1 MKHSNIMIVN
11 EKTLLNKRLYHTI
24 RDPKKNMSNNEQQ
37 SQPPENA
44 QQEPVSTTNAILTE
58 KEALEMQSQQH
69 AQNPNMPQPPNQNQN
84 QSLSAQETQPSAA
97 ETVSQPDSNRSN
109 TQENIQ
115 QQSSNVVPFPQPEP
129 PIVNNNNQQAQ
140 QPIQATTS
148 AGVTAP
154 PPKPDFTDTDAS
166 IQGLLLQVVALQ
178 HNKIQQLKQ
187 Q

>member
-1 MKHSNIMIVN
+1 MIRIN

-24 RDPKKNMSNNEQQ
+24 RDPKKIMSNPEQQ
-37 SQPPENA
+37 TPENA
-44 QQEPVSTTNAILTE
+44 QQEPAVSTTNAILTE

-69 AQNPNMPQPPNQNQN
+69 AQNPNMPLPPNQNQN
-84 QSLSAQETQPSAA
+84 QSLSAQETQPSA
-97 ETVSQPDSNRSN
+97 ETVSPDSRSN
-109 TQENIQ
+109 TQENVQ

-129 PIVNNNNQQAQ
+129 PIVNNNQQKQQ

>member
-1 MKHSNIMIVN
+1 MIN

-24 RDPKKNMSNNEQQ
+24 RDPKKNMSNNEQ
-37 SQPPENA
+37 QPPENA

-69 AQNPNMPQPPNQNQN
+69 AQNPNMPPPPNQNQ
-84 QSLSAQETQPSAA
+84 QSLSAQETQPS
-97 ETVSQPDSNRSN
+97 ETVSPDSRSN
-109 TQENIQ
+109 TQENV

>member
-1 MKHSNIMIVN
+1 MIRIN

-24 RDPKKNMSNNEQQ
+24 RDPKKIMSNPEQQ
-37 SQPPENA
+37 TPENA

-69 AQNPNMPQPPNQNQN
+69 AQNPNMPLPPNQNQN
-84 QSLSAQETQPSAA
+84 QSLSAQETQPSA
-97 ETVSQPDSNRSN
+97 ETVSPDSRSN
-109 TQENIQ
+109 TQENVQ

-129 PIVNNNNQQAQ
+129 PIVNNNQQKQQ

>member
-1 MKHSNIMIVN
+1 MIRIN

-24 RDPKKNMSNNEQQ
+24 RDPKKIMSNPEQQ
-37 SQPPENA
+37 TPENA
-44 QQEPVSTTNAILTE
+44 QQEPAVSTTNAILTE

-69 AQNPNMPQPPNQNQN
+69 AQNPNMPLPPNQNQN
-84 QSLSAQETQPSAA
+84 QSLSAQDTQPS
-97 ETVSQPDSNRSN
+97 ETVSPDSRSN
-109 TQENIQ
+109 TQENVQ

-129 PIVNNNNQQAQ
+129 PIVNNNNQQSQ